1 MAAANAASTLAAGR
15 YAQALF
21 ELANEEGVLD
31 AVAADLATLTGLIG
45 ESADLARLVKSPVYT
60 RDQQAAAMA
69 EILDK
74 AGAGA
79 LTKKFIALVA
89 HNRRLFM
96 LPNIGRAFAG
106 LIAKQRGEIE
116 AAVTSAHELTEAQ
129 VADIKGTLRAAYGKE
144 PLLSVSVDK
153 SLIAGLIVKVG
164 SRMINSSLRTKLNS
178 LKTVLTEA

>member
-1 MAAANAASTLAAGR
+1 MAAAKAASTLAADR

-31 AVAADLATLTGLIG
+31 AVAADIEGLGKLIA
-45 ESADLARLVKSPVYT
+45 ESADLGRLVQSPIYT
-60 RDQQAAAMA
+60 REQQGAAMA

-74 AGAGA
+74 AGASA

-89 HNRRLFM
+89 RNRRLFM
-96 LPNIGRAFAG
+96 LSNIARSFGRLLAR
-106 LIAKQRGEIE
+106 QRGEIE
-116 AAVTSAHELTEAQ
+116 ASVTSAQPLSDAQ
-129 VADIKGTLRAAYGKE
+129 VADLKGTLRAAYGKE
-144 PLLSVSVDK
+144 PRLTVAVDK

-164 SRMINSSLRTKLNS
+164 SRMIDSSLRTKLNS

>member
-1 MAAANAASTLAAGR
+1 LAAANAASTLAAGR

-31 AVAADLATLTGLIG
+31 AVAADLAGLTELIDQN
-45 ESADLARLVKSPVYT
+45 ADLARLVKSPVYS
-60 RDQQAAAMA
+60 REQQGSAMA

-74 AGAGA
+74 AGAGD
-79 LTKKFIALVA
+79 LIKKFIALVA
-89 HNRRLFM
+89 SNRRLFM
-96 LPNIGRAFAG
+96 LPHIGRAFAG

-116 AAVTSAHELTEAQ
+116 ASVTSAHALTDVQ
-129 VADIKGTLRAAYGKE
+129 IADIKGTLRAAYGKE
-144 PLLSVSVDK
+144 PKLRVATDP

-164 SRMINSSLRTKLNS
+164 SRMIDSSLRTKLNS